1 MYVYI
6 MTRTQIYLSEAETKA
21 LERESKTSGR
31 SKSQLIRE
39 AIDRVFLGAGDRG
52 SLERTLDQTAG
63 ACPRRRQTG
72 AEHVERMRSGRL
84 ARLHHLEGE

>member
-1 MYVYI
+1 
-6 MTRTQIYLSEAETKA
+6 MTRTQIYLSEAETRA
-21 LERESKTSGR
+21 LVRESQASGR

-52 SLERTLDQTAG
+52 SLERALERTAG
-63 ACPRRRQTG
+63 AWQRRRQTG

-84 ARLHHLEGE
+84 VQLHHLERE